1 MNKEDVKLTSG
12 GVKVLKELLNKP
24 HQCQA
29 CGVFGLHVCLHV
41 SPWRSLETDPPE
53 PRSGVRKGPDLT

>member
-24 HQCQA
+24 HQCQV
-29 CGVFGLHVCLHV
+29 CGAYVCSDV
-41 SPWRSLETDPPE
+41 SPSRSLETDLSE